1 MRYVRY
7 INMLL
12 LLQLFFNVMVDA
24 FFEHQ
29 FQFEIVEGAPT
40 GTLIG
45 KITVNDGLNYRLN
58 GRSELVNFNPTN
70 GEIRSAMV
78 FDRESISVNGS
89 FNIILVAQ
97 PAAIISVHVTVLDIN
112 DNDPVF
118 PSSFMNVSIV
128 ESAAIGSRVALHSA
142 TDADFGDNGTIVSYS
157 IEDSQ
162 SVFMLVRSTSHSGDD
177 VLLLELTES
186 LDREQKDL
194 YVVNVSA
201 SDGGN
206 PPRFGYSTVLV
217 NVLDANDNAPV
228 FEQSH
233 YEASVTAHPGQ
244 RAAIITV
251 EASDADVGENARILY
266 RLSNDPHKQ
275 FEIDE
280 HNGTIFA
287 KKEKLNCSRSG
298 CEQNCSRICVISV
311 EAEDQ
316 GSPKLV
322 GHAFV
327 NIHLSDSNDYD
338 PLIHF
343 RMYPVGV
350 GFASVSEDAIIGTTI
365 AVVTVTD
372 DDYAQNSQIEII
384 DGNDDEFFRLENGNN
399 FAVVRLNRL
408 LNGRIKPFQLT
419 IRATDDGFPQRYSQ
433 RDLEIFVL
441 RIDDKAPLLDS
452 GTIEAHIFDDSAFGS
467 LVTVVHASSDVP
479 LLFSIIEDS
488 SNGSF
493 KIGRHSGIITV
504 AKPLDGRKMR
514 SAALHVEVKND
525 MHSIKTSMCKVIVSV
540 ETANNNAPVFEKDLY
555 VIETAENTPLLSV
568 ITKVSAH
575 DEDDGSNGLISYS
588 IIDNSS
594 RRTFAIKEK
603 TGEIVLRRVLDREYQ
618 HRYVLTIRASDNGYP
633 RRSSTTQVIVN
644 VLDINDNRPHFLQ
657 DEYFCFLR
665 KYEPPGSEI
674 IRIEAKDSDAGRYGH
689 INYLLYQSPMGLFEL
704 DYASGILRL
713 ASHIDERLVETEFR
727 VLIGAKDGGGLL
739 STSNASV
746 IVQIVDNN
754 TNVPKFALRE
764 WNVTIKE
771 NSPAGTS
778 IGAFAIENSDGR
790 DVRYRL
796 SNSTFLTIHESSG
809 EISLRQS
816 LDREQ
821 VATVSFTV
829 FASDDRLT
837 AQHSGLL
844 TVLDTNDNSPEF
856 ELGQS
861 VHLTVTSST
870 TIGSELIRLL
880 AADAD
885 EEINSVITYSVNNEY
900 FDVDRET
907 GILRY
912 QKRIEHTDQIQFTVM
927 AHDGGNPS
935 LSGSIR
941 VTVNVE
947 NDEPVYDFPAQ
958 IALTVSEDAYPG
970 TLIASLAPSNGT
982 RRYEFWANVPSGD
995 DYPVWIL
1002 TSGEVFVVSTLDRER
1017 RSVFKI
1023 PVSILTSVGSY
1034 TSQQSLLLTVYVDD
1048 VNDNAPECPQKST
1061 FSIMENEP
1069 PHSIVGVLDSVDRD
1083 AGLNGTVFFELKE
1096 RNENF
1101 TVDAD
1106 FGVIRTTAW
1115 LDRELCATYNL
1126 TVIIKDGGGRLAE
1139 CNITIEVEDVNDN
1152 APIMKAE
1159 FYHFEAFLTKHSIGF
1174 VSAIDRDQGVNA
1186 EITYSLVRRTTHI
1199 KVDAASGELSHDGE
1213 IEAGKVYN
1221 LTIVA
1226 TDQGQPQL
1234 STSAL
1239 VFVYVIELRKCTPRF
1254 IVYPT
1259 KTIELNESIRLGTL
1273 IATVTASAC
1282 DEPLIYSITDGNRD
1296 STFWIDGKDGTVI
1309 VVRPLDFERQRTYR
1323 LALNAA
1329 TASGNTSIL
1338 LQVDVRDVNDN
1349 EPQIETSLLHVKE
1362 NDEPGS
1368 VCAKITVTDADSGD
1382 NGRVH
1387 LEILNQFPMG
1397 NEFRLDGSKLI
1408 CEDVLDREHSSNYR
1422 LLLRATDYGNPA
1434 KSAQKMVMVIVDDEN
1449 DNAPKCR
1456 GADTFLIGNKALNIR
1471 LDCFDADEGLNGSI
1485 GYEILTMNRGIDR
1498 IRDDFIRVEPF
1509 QGEMQHFSVR
1519 IFDRYVNETIMGDPL
1534 QKSIE
1539 RHFTLI
1545 PYNPSAYVNF
1555 NDPAVESIRVF
1566 SNVSLG
1572 TVVGRVNASAV
1583 STIEYYLTAFR
1594 SDHSDVVRWIDV
1606 DRNSGQLRIIR
1617 KPVDTDVDVE
1627 ITAVS
1632 KGFTASKMI
1641 KIQVEGLNDV
1651 YEGIRAPFYEF
1662 EIMENVPPGFMV
1674 GSIAVDEKDDYMF
1687 RMVSVEWDNL
1697 FEIGTSDGI
1706 ILSKAEIDYE
1716 QVHDVVLS
1724 IIASKPGLGSQ
1735 VQRAIVVYIRIIDV
1749 NDNRPQF
1756 ANDSIWLMVK
1766 ENSVPGTFIGQVL
1779 ASDSDSGTYGSI
1791 EYSLI
1796 DAPSVVHISRQL
1808 GIITVTGI
1816 IDREKESAY
1825 KFKVRATDGGGLSSD
1840 ADVFVVISDE
1850 NDNLPRFEFDS
1861 YAIDVR
1867 EDTDIGV
1874 KLLQMNVFDNDS
1886 DCDFLFEIERR
1897 GNERGLF
1904 AIDRDGVVSLA
1915 APLDRESSAKH
1926 VLRIT
1931 VTDQRPPHKV
1941 FSASTTLTVNVI
1953 DVNDNAPTFISSN
1966 TFFVFEEVPLGTL
1979 VGIVVAIDA
1988 DFGNNAQVQY
1998 RIIPVSHPEALFI
2011 VDPILGYIQVNG
2023 RVDREKKAIHHLTIE
2038 ASDGGSPIRT
2048 SSTNITIVVLDIDDN
2063 ESILKDMHYG
2073 KVVENTAI
2081 GHDVV
2086 RIVFEDSDELE
2097 SSAKIFEIEDG
2108 DPEHC
2113 FHILPRSGVLVVD
2126 KVLDAEFQSDYNL
2139 SISMRSS
2146 IDSMKQFTRVYLEV
2160 IDINDERPRFKG
2172 GDHLV
2177 FTIAENHHGPYPIA
2191 LGSTI
2196 AEDRDQNDNGTISYA
2211 IVQGDTSLF
2220 AIDSQSGQMFVKAA
2234 LDYEECAEYN
2244 LKVQAIDM
2252 GTPRLSATVHITV
2265 IVEDINDNDPIFEL
2279 PYYRASIRE
2288 NLRADEIVFQLKA
2301 TDMDAGENAKLR
2313 YSLAEEEKIPFRID
2327 PVHGIVYTT
2336 APLDR
2341 EAASLWYL
2349 KVTAHDGGQFIQR
2362 STTVSMLVTVF
2373 DDNDNPPTILNS
2385 VFDVYTPERIIKG
2398 DIVHAVRAYDMDED
2412 ERLIY
2417 TVAGPDKSFF
2427 NIDEDGAVIA
2437 RTDIYK
2443 KDCVIIV
2450 TVTDKGGKN
2459 ASITLNFYSSRIQN
2473 FPVFEQSL
2481 RREFTVKEGEAEK
2494 LITTFAA
2501 SSSNISSYGIQY
2513 GIAGGDPFSDFS
2525 INPHTGQLFTRGT
2538 IDYERRRRYRLL
2550 ISATDQHNHPLV
2562 AFTSIVVNVEDVND
2576 NRPIFDQI
2584 LYEAEISEN
2593 ADSETL
2599 LLNVY
2604 AVDKDASVNGDV
2616 RYSILEEDMRA
2627 LFRISENSGEIFT
2640 IVPLDADIIS
2650 KRRFTVKAEDRGQPS
2665 LSQIAI
2671 VKVRIL
2677 DENDNSPKFSH
2688 LFRAEIEENSAIGA
2702 FVTQISST
2710 DVDMSS
2716 VVTYELEDD
2725 GIGIFRIDP
2734 YSGIVTLISHIDRET
2749 QSEYALNVRAMDGVW
2764 QVRTSLTIT
2773 ILDQNDNA
2781 PIFTRDHFKFFVV
2794 NNAAVDSIVGRIEAR
2809 DADSGD
2815 NGVVFYS
2822 LRCAQ
2827 DRFTVDPSSGLISLS
2842 IPLGNYTNEVF
2853 MCEAEAI
2860 DGGMPALAAMATVE
2874 IIIVG
2879 NKIVVPRF
2887 ADRRPY
2893 FALLAGS
2900 PNGTVIGQLK
2910 TEPPTYYMRVL
2921 VYDDRFAI
2929 DENGTLSTRS
2939 KFPTSEIGRS
2949 ITLRL
2954 VASFEQFYASNDEIN
2969 ATIEVTGANLHPPKF
2984 AQKKVTFSVP
2994 ENSEMFTIVGIVS
3007 AFDDDPGINGRI
3019 IYAVDGNDFDQFPF
3033 DVNATTGVV
3042 FVVGPVDYERKK
3054 IYKFFIVASDCGV
3067 LPQKATAQVLIS
3079 VVDQNDNVPQFEEDS
3094 ITLHVMEN
3102 TAIGTIVA
3110 KILATDADSGDFGII
3125 VYGIEAHDESHLPFS
3140 VNSTSGQIIISSF
3153 IDYELKKNY
3162 HFDLTARNPDDP
3174 RCSRLRV
3181 EVLVDSQNEF
3191 NPKFLTTKQHFEVSA
3206 KAIKGTIIGKVSAI
3220 DLDEGRHGRVV
3231 YSMPANNITEIN
3243 AHNGEIFLK
3252 RTLNGSSEG
3261 TVLEILAMNPH
3272 ITRFD
3277 QEMPHLCRVELVA
3290 SMLLPTPVLLP
3301 RYVFNISEGA
3311 PLSTSFQLTSPPEL
3325 PSGVH
3330 LEISSEDSD
3339 QAFCRDQGIASL
3351 RLCGPLDRENVAK
3364 YEFEVA
3370 LMRGETRL
3378 SYSMVAIN
3386 VMDLNDN
3393 APQINVDAA
3402 VGFIRENSPP
3412 STLITRLRPTDE
3424 DVSDTGTT
3432 FAYRIVDAH
3441 LGKVFSVDESTGLLI
3456 AAMTLD
3462 REARSQYVIPIAIS
3476 DLGRPPRSATYN
3488 VRIYVDDARDNL
3500 AETGSRNLYVENLAN
3515 NGDNSAAFTIGR
3527 VHIAPRIY
3535 DETAYGD
3542 LICKENNV
3550 DDVILKVSSNC
3561 EVQLGREIPSEVI
3574 LSVDAYDRHFL
3585 SNVTFSLVLKQRSI
3599 DATLFNSSISLD
3611 VWAMPAAIADM
3622 VDLLQEGV
3630 PDMAVRLIGVERL
3643 GLDSYRIL
3651 VSVSDRNGAIVAA
3664 DEAIRMVKHFY
3675 NKRNASIN
3683 VYIRA
3688 VMSDVCASSDGC
3700 LNGGICEQ
3708 TTLATG
3714 QFEQFDGY
3722 KSSFVIPIVKRHA
3735 RCTCKPL
3742 TSGERCEVRAE
3753 MCSTKKPC
3761 ANGGT
3766 CDSTSGQCSCP
3777 AAFRGMHCE
3786 EDVNECAQKNVC
3798 GDGECVN
3805 MPGSFKCICNVGFTG
3820 ARCER
3825 RLDFCDSVL
3834 CISGKCVHEG
3844 DRGRCLC
3851 NSGYHGRSCELRSRG
3866 FRAGSYMEVHLPP
3879 FPKDI
3884 SLEFKTT
3891 LSSALL
3897 LYSYSR
3903 GTLSDFDVVDIVR
3916 GRVRFASRVADLDFV
3931 NVILNTTVNDSTW
3944 KRIRLEQKW
3953 QTVRL
3958 TVETCDDSGYCHP
3971 CENTDCSKLA
3981 IKQTSQLWSASDF
3994 VFVGGINNITDIG
4007 KRPNQVSSIDFTG
4020 CLRRFEVDGVSI
4032 DRLEV
4037 VSEAGVTTGCSSEG
4051 RSCHDD
4057 GMIAECMDGACM
4069 RDEAG
4074 SAKCICADG
4083 FDSASCRSTMEEWTL
4098 NGGEIRFTL
4107 TPYVRRQISFVPV
4120 DAADALVSKDATR
4133 HRRAALRDIPCE
4145 EIDYTEGDQL
4155 DGVVTQWVELDFRTM
4170 DAYGTLFT
4178 IAEESRSSH
4187 VKIENG
4193 SLRFITF
4200 VAGANPMVVHLD
4212 VTVSDGKWH
4221 RLGLQIG
4228 ANQKTIRF
4236 QLDGHGKEIH
4246 SMEQFPSMISSSL
4259 SYISLGVVN
4268 KEESLTGCV
4277 RRFILNNQAQSF
4289 DIKSAYPLHEQL
4301 LAVSNARFVSPG
4313 CGTRS
4318 IFSSASLE
4326 WNSFWTIVGVLLA
4339 VTAFLMASLAAWMFW
4354 RRYSHICVQRRKGQG
4369 QQRSNLRLFSVSAD
4383 SIRGDQKHS
4392 DHVLNDRHIPSP
4404 WLYASMPAMQTL
4416 QQLYNA
4422 EQLSRQASSGL
4433 GSSGNTPSD
4442 DGYQNIERITR
4453 AQQVSYRYISRVLQG
4468 GGRSCMP
4475 VHCKPS
4481 KISLK

>member
-1 MRYVRY
+1 
-7 INMLL
+7 
-12 LLQLFFNVMVDA
+12 
-24 FFEHQ
+24 
-29 FQFEIVEGAPT
+29 
-40 GTLIG
+40 
-45 KITVNDGLNYRLN
+45 
-58 GRSELVNFNPTN
+58 
-70 GEIRSAMV
+70 
-78 FDRESISVNGS
+78 
-89 FNIILVAQ
+89 
-97 PAAIISVHVTVLDIN
+97 
-112 DNDPVF
+112 
-118 PSSFMNVSIV
+118 
-128 ESAAIGSRVALHSA
+128 
-142 TDADFGDNGTIVSYS
+142 
-157 IEDSQ
+157 
-162 SVFMLVRSTSHSGDD
+162 
-177 VLLLELTES
+177 
-186 LDREQKDL
+186 
-194 YVVNVSA
+194 
-201 SDGGN
+201 
-206 PPRFGYSTVLV
+206 
-217 NVLDANDNAPV
+217 
-228 FEQSH
+228 
-233 YEASVTAHPGQ
+233 
-244 RAAIITV
+244 
-251 EASDADVGENARILY
+251 
-266 RLSNDPHKQ
+266 
-275 FEIDE
+275 
-280 HNGTIFA
+280 
-287 KKEKLNCSRSG
+287 
-298 CEQNCSRICVISV
+298 
-311 EAEDQ
+311 
-316 GSPKLV
+316 
-322 GHAFV
+322 
-327 NIHLSDSNDYD
+327 
-338 PLIHF
+338 
-343 RMYPVGV
+343 
-350 GFASVSEDAIIGTTI
+350 
-365 AVVTVTD
+365 
-372 DDYAQNSQIEII
+372 
-384 DGNDDEFFRLENGNN
+384 
-399 FAVVRLNRL
+399 
-408 LNGRIKPFQLT
+408 
-419 IRATDDGFPQRYSQ
+419 
-433 RDLEIFVL
+433 
-441 RIDDKAPLLDS
+441 
-452 GTIEAHIFDDSAFGS
+452 
-467 LVTVVHASSDVP
+467 
-479 LLFSIIEDS
+479 
-488 SNGSF
+488 
-493 KIGRHSGIITV
+493 
-504 AKPLDGRKMR
+504 
-514 SAALHVEVKND
+514 
-525 MHSIKTSMCKVIVSV
+525 
-540 ETANNNAPVFEKDLY
+540 
-555 VIETAENTPLLSV
+555 
-568 ITKVSAH
+568 
-575 DEDDGSNGLISYS
+575 
-588 IIDNSS
+588 
-594 RRTFAIKEK
+594 
-603 TGEIVLRRVLDREYQ
+603 
-618 HRYVLTIRASDNGYP
+618 
-633 RRSSTTQVIVN
+633 
-644 VLDINDNRPHFLQ
+644 
-657 DEYFCFLR
+657 
-665 KYEPPGSEI
+665 
-674 IRIEAKDSDAGRYGH
+674 
-689 INYLLYQSPMGLFEL
+689 
-704 DYASGILRL
+704 
-713 ASHIDERLVETEFR
+713 
-727 VLIGAKDGGGLL
+727 
-739 STSNASV
+739 
-746 IVQIVDNN
+746 
-754 TNVPKFALRE
+754 
-764 WNVTIKE
+764 
-771 NSPAGTS
+771 
-778 IGAFAIENSDGR
+778 
-790 DVRYRL
+790 
-796 SNSTFLTIHESSG
+796 
-809 EISLRQS
+809 
-816 LDREQ
+816 
-821 VATVSFTV
+821 
-829 FASDDRLT
+829 
-837 AQHSGLL
+837 
-844 TVLDTNDNSPEF
+844 
-856 ELGQS
+856 
-861 VHLTVTSST
+861 
-870 TIGSELIRLL
+870 
-880 AADAD
+880 
-885 EEINSVITYSVNNEY
+885 
-900 FDVDRET
+900 
-907 GILRY
+907 
-912 QKRIEHTDQIQFTVM
+912 
-927 AHDGGNPS
+927 
-935 LSGSIR
+935 
-941 VTVNVE
+941 
-947 NDEPVYDFPAQ
+947 
-958 IALTVSEDAYPG
+958 
-970 TLIASLAPSNGT
+970 
-982 RRYEFWANVPSGD
+982 
-995 DYPVWIL
+995 
-1002 TSGEVFVVSTLDRER
+1002 
-1017 RSVFKI
+1017 
-1023 PVSILTSVGSY
+1023 
-1034 TSQQSLLLTVYVDD
+1034 
-1048 VNDNAPECPQKST
+1048 
-1061 FSIMENEP
+1061 
-1069 PHSIVGVLDSVDRD
+1069 
-1083 AGLNGTVFFELKE
+1083 
-1096 RNENF
+1096 
-1101 TVDAD
+1101 
-1106 FGVIRTTAW
+1106 
-1115 LDRELCATYNL
+1115 
-1126 TVIIKDGGGRLAE
+1126 
-1139 CNITIEVEDVNDN
+1139 
-1152 APIMKAE
+1152 
-1159 FYHFEAFLTKHSIGF
+1159 
-1174 VSAIDRDQGVNA
+1174 
-1186 EITYSLVRRTTHI
+1186 
-1199 KVDAASGELSHDGE
+1199 
-1213 IEAGKVYN
+1213 
-1221 LTIVA
+1221 
-1226 TDQGQPQL
+1226 
-1234 STSAL
+1234 
-1239 VFVYVIELRKCTPRF
+1239 
-1254 IVYPT
+1254 
-1259 KTIELNESIRLGTL
+1259 
-1273 IATVTASAC
+1273 
-1282 DEPLIYSITDGNRD
+1282 
-1296 STFWIDGKDGTVI
+1296 
-1309 VVRPLDFERQRTYR
+1309 
-1323 LALNAA
+1323 
-1329 TASGNTSIL
+1329 
-1338 LQVDVRDVNDN
+1338 
-1349 EPQIETSLLHVKE
+1349 
-1362 NDEPGS
+1362 
-1368 VCAKITVTDADSGD
+1368 
-1382 NGRVH
+1382 
-1387 LEILNQFPMG
+1387 MG

-2126 KVLDAEFQSDYNL
+2126 KVLDAEFQSEYNL

-2443 KDCVIIV
+2443 KDCVITV

-2481 RREFTVKEGEAEK
+2481 HREFTVKEGEAEK

-2627 LFRISENSGEIFT
+2627 LFRINENSGEIFT

-2734 YSGIVTLISHIDRET
+2734 YSGIVTLISYIDRET

-3243 AHNGEIFLK
+3243 AHNGEILLK

-3277 QEMPHLCRVELVA
+3277 QGMPHLCRVEVVA
-3290 SMLLPTPVLLP
+3290 SMLPPTPVLLP

-3500 AETGSRNLYVENLAN
+3500 VETGSRNLYVENLAN

-4193 SLRFITF
+4193 SLRFVTF

-4453 AQQVSYRYISRVLQG
+4453 AQQAVVHIADCRQHISERRSSVGCQLTAALQHSERSLRDSAVPASSSECSYEEPPPRRRRRRSRRKRDTSADSPNYSTSTSDAEIGAHHAPIKEEHISTVERIQNG
-4468 GGRSCMP
+4468 TWR
-4475 VHCKPS
+4475 
-4481 KISLK
+4481 